1 MLSRFLLLLVM
12 SFSALSALSAQ
23 DAVTVDRV
31 KFNNAADRWVEVQI
45 ELTCNGNPSKEAVN
59 KDFVENISIKP
70 LLAYKTGTGAF
81 SFYTSQADIMIMESR
96 DKATVYFFMPGPIM
110 ERDEIRGEPE
120 YYYIEVSVGGAVL
133 KTTSGAAL
141 SSKVTGRA
149 MLDDMKA
156 KAQEQTAK
164 NKNILIPSY
173 LAPTHLRPD
182 SRKEPIYIRR
192 ELKSDS

>member
-1 MLSRFLLLLVM
+1 MFSRFLLLVVL
-12 SFSALSALSAQ
+12 SFGASTILNAQ
-23 DAVTVDRV
+23 DAVTIDRV
-31 KFNNAADRWVEVQI
+31 KFSNAADRWVEVQI
-45 ELTCNGNPSKEAVN
+45 ELTCNSNPSKEATN
-59 KDFVENISIKP
+59 RDFVENISIKP

-81 SFYTSQADIMIMESR
+81 SFYISKVEIMIMEAR
-96 DKATVYFFMPGPIM
+96 DKATVYFYMPGPIM
-110 ERDEIRGEPE
+110 ERDEIRGDPE
-120 YYYIEVSVGGAVL
+120 YYYIEVAVGGTVQ
-133 KTTSGAAL
+133 KTTSGAAI
-141 SSKVTGRA
+141 SSKISGAA
-149 MLDDMKA
+149 MLDNMKA